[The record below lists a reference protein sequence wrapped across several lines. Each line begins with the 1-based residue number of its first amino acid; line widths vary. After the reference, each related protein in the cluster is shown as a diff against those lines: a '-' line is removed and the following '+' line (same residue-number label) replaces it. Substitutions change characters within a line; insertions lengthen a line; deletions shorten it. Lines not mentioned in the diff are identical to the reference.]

1 MIKQS
6 EDSKM
11 FCNSLNFNENFI
23 ELGVRCAKPCSP
35 GTRLTA
41 EQVFGFFLEVGEMFG
56 AYI

>member
-35 GTRLTA
+35 GTRLIT
-41 EQVFGFFLEVGEMFG
+41 EQVGFLEVGEMFG